1 MTSRIRLTPHNRA
14 RAIDMVR
21 TAPDGHFFL
30 PPAEPTR
37 TLEQS
42 AKLHAML
49 GDVSKQVLW
58 PVNGKEER
66 LSIDDW
72 KGIVLASLIQ
82 EKRMAAGIRGG
93 FVILGKRSS
102 SLTIREMSEAIE
114 FLYAFG
120 DERGVV
126 WSEPAQEIPEWAR
139 AA

>member
-1 MTSRIRLTPHNRA
+1 MSARIRLTPHTRA

-21 TAPDGHFFL
+21 SAPDGHFFL
-30 PPAEPTR
+30 PPTEPTR

-49 GDVSKQVLW
+49 GDVSRQLLW

-126 WSEPAQEIPEWAR
+126 WSEPVQEIPEWAR